1 MIFCG
6 LPRTCAVVNQSH
18 FYAVVQV
25 SGMCSTGICRNM
37 SAFATLAPR
46 TNDLVP
52 SGKANLRE
60 TTHDGA
66 RALDAFLVGVERKAF
81 RIAQIALSHEA
92 DALDVV
98 QDAMLQLSSRYATRP
113 AEEWKPLFYRILQNR
128 IRDVQRR
135 RSVRNRVMAMMP
147 WRADDEDDDID
158 PIAMAADNGPL
169 PEVQLE
175 GDEIMVGLQQALN
188 ELPLRQ
194 REAFLLRNFEGLDV
208 AETATAMKCSQG
220 SVKTHYFRALQA
232 LRSKLGE
239 FRS

>member
-1 MIFCG
+1 M
-6 LPRTCAVVNQSH
+6 
-18 FYAVVQV
+18 
-25 SGMCSTGICRNM
+25 ST
-37 SAFATLAPR
+37 FATLASG
-46 TNDLVP
+46 TDDLVP
-52 SGKANLRE
+52 HGKVHLRE

-66 RALDAFLVGVERKAF
+66 RALEAFLVGVERRAF

-98 QDAMLQLSSRYATRP
+98 QDAMLQLSTRYASRP

-135 RSVRNRVMAMMP
+135 RSVRNRVMALMP
-147 WRADDEDDDID
+147 WRSDDDEEDID
-158 PIAMAADNGPL
+158 PIAQAVDNGPL
-169 PEVQLE
+169 PVSQLE
-175 GDEIMVGLQQALN
+175 GDEMLQAL
-188 ELPLRQ
+188 ERALSDLPQRQ

-208 AETATAMKCSQG
+208 AATATAMKCSQG